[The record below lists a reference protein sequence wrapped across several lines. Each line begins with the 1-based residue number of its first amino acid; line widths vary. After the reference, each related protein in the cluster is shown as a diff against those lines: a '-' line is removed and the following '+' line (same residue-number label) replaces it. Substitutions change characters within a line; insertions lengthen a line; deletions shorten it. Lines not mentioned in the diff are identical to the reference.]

1 MKNPY
6 GGRLVSALLLLFFCL
21 TPLPFRAA
29 AAQSN
34 GLSWRLEGAADAVVA
49 YGDGFLALAQG
60 SVWACHAGEREPGLV
75 LAANAGAAIDDIFAG
90 GAGSVLALTVTSA
103 TYDIYRI
110 DVEAAALSPMWSIPK
125 QDAPVGVMRRILWQ
139 DGQIII
145 EYQNDSIRKSDLLFF
160 DTATEKTMSRYG
172 CDVSMLAPCEGR
184 MLLGVRTRHEDG
196 AHLIVFYDMDTGQT
210 TPVCEPGVFPEA
222 LCFDPEK
229 RQIVAFVAPN
239 ASLFSASGEAGA
251 RVYLPVAHEAWM
263 GRQCAVN
270 ASQLFALS
278 DGTSLLAASLEARQD
293 TKALQITRY
302 NAEGEETKRF
312 RLSHP
317 EIPVQ
322 TVTMGYRL
330 TPAMISQ
337 LIRGNDTATDI
348 YMVRTFE
355 TGYCELLEKGFCY
368 DLTDQEEIYNR
379 VARMPPA
386 LSQAL
391 MCGGRLLGV
400 PVEMEFDPWAMLA
413 CSYETL
419 DELGIALEEIPTNLL
434 DLLDK
439 AAQWYQDGVLDGVR
453 LFNSDDQA
461 FALTWFAL
469 NNYAQYASAECKAL
483 DYDTPLFR
491 SLMEKCDRLCALLAR
506 QGELSDP
513 YLFASVTPKAMLF
526 DQDGGQSAFFPITPQ
541 AGMPPRY
548 PVYVTVAVLN
558 PLSQNKEQA
567 LVYLRS
573 LIKELPAETRLYF
586 WPEQAGEE
594 ERAQYQ
600 EQRQIAAE
608 EIARLQGALDGGELD
623 IAGRN
628 EIQLQLADALSWL
641 EELETRQRWEV
652 SPDAVSAYLSIEDG
666 VFVPS
671 SIVSDVIDEAMGDA
685 VRQYAAGEM
694 SSAALVE
701 AIVRKAGL
709 IRLERGE

>member
-1 MKNPY
+1 MKNTHGARP
-6 GGRLVSALLLLFFCL
+6 VSALLLLVLCL

-29 AAQSN
+29 AAQSG
-34 GLSWRLEGAADAVVA
+34 GLSWRLAGPADAVVA
-49 YGDGFLALAQG
+49 YGEGFLALAQG
-60 SVWACHAGEREPGLV
+60 GVWACHAGEQEPGLV
-75 LAANAGAAIDDIFAG
+75 LAANAGVAVDDIFAG
-90 GAGSVLALTVTSA
+90 GAGSVLALSVTSA

-110 DVEAAALSPMWSIPK
+110 DAEAAALSLMWQIPK
-125 QDAPVGVMRRILWQ
+125 QDAPVGVRRRILWQ
-139 DGQIII
+139 DGQIVI
-145 EYQNDSIRKSDLLFF
+145 EYQNDSIRKSDLLLF
-160 DTATEKTMSRYG
+160 DTATGKTISRYG
-172 CDVSMLAPCEGR
+172 CDISMLAPCEGR
-184 MLLGVRTRHEDG
+184 TLLGARMRYEDG
-196 AHLIVFYDMDTGQT
+196 ANLIVFYDMDTGQT
-210 TPVCEPGVFPEA
+210 SPVCELGAFPEA

-229 RQIVAFVAPN
+229 RQIVAFAAPN

-251 RVYLPVAHEAWM
+251 QVYLPVAHEAWA
-263 GRQCAVN
+263 RRRCAVN
-270 ASQLFALS
+270 AARLFALS
-278 DGTSLLAASLEARQD
+278 DGNSLLAARLEARQD

-302 NAEGEETKRF
+302 NAEGGETKRF

-322 TVTMGYRL
+322 TVTMGYQL

-355 TGYCELLEKGFCY
+355 TGYRELLEKGFCY

-379 VARMPPA
+379 VVSMPPA

-391 MCGGRLLGV
+391 MRGGRLLGV
-400 PVEMEFDPWAMLA
+400 PVEMEFDSWAMLA

-453 LFNSDDQA
+453 LFNSGDQA

-469 NNYAQYASAECKAL
+469 NNYAQYASAESKAL

-491 SLMEKCDRLCALLAR
+491 SLMEKCDRLCALLAQ
-506 QGELSDP
+506 QGELSDAAP
-513 YLFASVTPKAMLF
+513 YLFAGATPKALLF
-526 DQDGGQSAFFPITPQ
+526 DRDGGQSAFLPMTPQ

-548 PVYVTVAVLN
+548 AVYITVAVLN

-586 WPEQAGEE
+586 WPEQAEGE

-600 EQRQIAAE
+600 EQRQIAVE
-608 EIARLQGALDGGELD
+608 EIARLQGALDGGR
-623 IAGRN
+623 AGYRRA
-628 EIQLQLADALSWL
+628 Q
-641 EELETRQRWEV
+641 
-652 SPDAVSAYLSIEDG
+652 
-666 VFVPS
+666 
-671 SIVSDVIDEAMGDA
+671 
-685 VRQYAAGEM
+685 
-694 SSAALVE
+694 
-701 AIVRKAGL
+701 
-709 IRLERGE
+709 